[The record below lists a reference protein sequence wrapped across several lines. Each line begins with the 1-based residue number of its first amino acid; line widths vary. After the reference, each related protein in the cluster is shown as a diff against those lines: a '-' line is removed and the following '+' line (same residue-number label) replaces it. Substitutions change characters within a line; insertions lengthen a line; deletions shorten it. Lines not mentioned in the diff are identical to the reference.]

1 MNATSLLPHAPSNLR
16 VNDAVNPVGT
26 PNGPYFGWHLDHPAP
41 DQIQAGYQLLVAA
54 SAAALQADLSDM
66 WDSGFVPGR
75 CQSHV
80 TYGGRPLASSTHY
93 FWKVRVWDKLGNV
106 SSYSEP
112 ASFVTGL
119 LSDEAWAGAQW
130 IRREISEPDD
140 YTYYRQ
146 TVDLMD
152 QPIRRATLFISAVH
166 KYVLYLNGQFVGPG
180 PSYHYPQYQY
190 YNAYNITTYLRPKQ
204 KNIFA
209 VLTHWFGAGQ
219 GRPESAR
226 GLILKAVIEHA
237 DGARTLVGTNGDW
250 KQRRAEGW
258 LPGTPARNDEGV
270 GYVEVI
276 DAARLTPDW
285 NAPDYD
291 DSAWDFAVEIGP
303 HPTSPWLGTLA
314 PDLTRIVE
322 RPLESVSI
330 VDKGSGTYVI
340 DLGRVCA
347 GRPQI
352 RFSGGTP
359 GARVEMLSGYTLDG
373 DGMVDRRTSQNTDLS
388 YGALLSGGQFT
399 FLPLEYLGMRYFQ
412 VEHSPLPITT
422 ENFLF
427 LERHLDLD
435 DDRSSFASSDP
446 ILNRVWDFLKN
457 SLKPCAQEAFIDTP
471 TREKGGFLV
480 DSLNESLVAMSA
492 YGERLSTRKAL
503 VEFLQSMDH
512 YWSSPADQGR
522 MNAVYPNGD
531 GARDIPDFTQAYLW
545 WAWQY
550 YLQTGDLDFLRQYYP
565 RLRSI
570 AEYVHQ
576 HQQPESGLIHRLT
589 GGSGP
594 YQYGIVDW
602 PPSMRYGYDMATE
615 ARTVIN
621 AYAYLDYVCVSKIA
635 AQLGELAD
643 RDAYQALA
651 EEIKTTIN
659 AKLVNPDG
667 LYVDGLYA
675 DGRQSG
681 HISQHANM
689 FPLALGLVPPERQ
702 AALLAAVKER
712 RMSVGMATVYWLIRA
727 LGEADQGEHLLD
739 LYTNAEWDGWARCLA
754 QGATCTWESWD
765 AGEGGGLSQS
775 HGWGAIGLCGL
786 QQYVLGVKPLLPQ
799 FEKIQVK
806 PLDFGSKLA
815 SAGGRLPTERGE
827 VHVGWQRG
835 ADRFRLTLDLPVNVQ
850 AHVCL
855 PKLDRWDTTMCVD
868 GVEMT
873 GVVEGNYVAVD
884 NIGSGTH
891 TFERA
896 CA

>member
-1 MNATSLLPHAPSNLR
+1 MKATSLLPHAPNNLR

-26 PNGPYFGWHLDHPAP
+26 PDSPYFGWHLDHPAP

-54 SAAALQADLSDM
+54 SAAALQADLGDM
-66 WDSGFVPGR
+66 WESDIVPGR
-75 CQSHV
+75 RQSHV
-80 TYGGRPLASSTHY
+80 PYGGRPLGSNTPY
-93 FWKVRVWDKLGNV
+93 FWKVRVWDKFGNV
-106 SSYSEP
+106 SSYSDP
-112 ASFVTGL
+112 ANFVTGL
-119 LSDEAWAGAQW
+119 LSNEDWAGAQW

-146 TVDLMD
+146 TVGLLD
-152 QPIRRATLFISAVH
+152 QPINRATLFISAVH
-166 KYVLYLNGQFVGPG
+166 KYVLYLNGQLVGQG
-180 PSYHYPQYQY
+180 PSYHYPEYQY

-226 GLILKAVIEHA
+226 GLILKAVIEYA
-237 DGARTLVGTNGDW
+237 DGGRTLVGTNGNW

-258 LPGTPARNDEGV
+258 LPETPARNDEGV
-270 GYVEVI
+270 GYIEVL
-276 DAARLTPDW
+276 DAARLASDW
-285 NAPDYD
+285 NAPNYD
-291 DSAWDFAVEIGP
+291 DSAWDSAVEIGP
-303 HPTSPWLGTLA
+303 HPTSPWLGTLT
-314 PDLTRIVE
+314 PDLTRIIE
-322 RPLESVSI
+322 RPVAPFSI
-330 VDKGSGTYVI
+330 TTQGRGTYVI
-340 DLGRVCA
+340 DLGKVYA

-352 RFSGGTP
+352 LFSGGTP
-359 GARVEMLSGYTLDG
+359 GALVEMRGGYTLGG
-373 DGMVDRRTSQNTDLS
+373 DGMVEARTCQNTDLS
-388 YGALLSGGQFT
+388 YGAVLNGGEFT
-399 FLPLEYLGMRYFQ
+399 FLPLEYMGMRYFQ

-422 ENFLF
+422 ENFVF
-427 LERHLDLD
+427 IERHLGLD
-435 DDRSSFASSDP
+435 DDRSAFTSSDP
-446 ILNRVWDFLKN
+446 VLNRVWDFLKY

-480 DSLNESLVAMSA
+480 DSLNESLVAMSG

-545 WAWQY
+545 WVWQY
-550 YLQTGDLDFLRQYYP
+550 YLQTGDLDFLRQNYP

-570 AEYVHQ
+570 AEYVRR
-576 HQQPESGLIHRLT
+576 HQQPETGLIHNLT
-589 GGSGP
+589 GGSGA

-602 PPSMRYGYDMATE
+602 PPSMRFGYGMATE
-615 ARTVIN
+615 SRTVIN
-621 AYAYLDYVCVSKIA
+621 AYAYLDYVCLSNIA
-635 AQLGELAD
+635 AELDNAAD

-651 EEIKTTIN
+651 EEIKTSIN
-659 AKLVNPDG
+659 AKLVNANG

-675 DGRQSG
+675 DGKQSS

-689 FPLALGLVPPERQ
+689 FPLALGLVPPEKQ
-702 AALLAAVKER
+702 AGVLATVKER
-712 RMSVGMATVYWLIRA
+712 QMSVGMLMVYWLIRA

-739 LYTNAEWDGWARCLA
+739 LYTNPEWDGWARNLA

-765 AGEGGGLSQS
+765 AGKGGVLSQS
-775 HGWGAIGLCGL
+775 HGWGAVGLCGL
-786 QQYVLGVKPLLPQ
+786 QQYMLGVKLLAPQ
-799 FEKIQVK
+799 AEKVQIK

-815 SAGGRLPTERGE
+815 SVSGRLPTERGD
-827 VHVGWQRG
+827 VRVSWQRG
-835 ADRFRLTLDLPVNVQ
+835 AAQFRLTLDLPVNVH
-850 AHVCL
+850 ARVCL
-855 PKLDRWDTTMCVD
+855 PKLYRLDATMCID
-868 GVEMT
+868 DVEKT
-873 GVVEGNYVAVD
+873 GVVDGNYVVLD
-884 NIGSGTH
+884 DIGSGTH